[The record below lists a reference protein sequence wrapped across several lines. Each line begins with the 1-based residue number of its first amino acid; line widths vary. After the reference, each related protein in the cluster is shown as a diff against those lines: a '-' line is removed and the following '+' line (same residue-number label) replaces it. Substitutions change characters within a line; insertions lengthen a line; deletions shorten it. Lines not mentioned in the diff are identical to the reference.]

1 MKYVKCVLPNFCI
14 ILLYMEEEPTIDLRL
29 RASKLLQF
37 KFDER
42 ELRDK
47 LDKWR
52 CLQGDVPR
60 TNVSDCVINSLHF
73 LDIIKNQHVA
83 NDLANIA
90 NKHSNISLEQLLNLL
105 FTFLDNKHII
115 GWYPITDTVHDGYSD
130 WYSVIKEQLLTGYA
144 SLLLL
149 RSNDLIGH
157 AVIVYKDIHGKL
169 YIFDP
174 QQYSIYDEDNWRRY
188 FLAND
193 YSNMYLIYK
202 SGKRLYSSTKSNI
215 RKSKISDEP
224 PLKRTRRSTSP
235 PKSPKKSKRTQRSR
249 TPYNSPKK
257 SKRRQHSRTENIFPK
272 INLTP

>member
-1 MKYVKCVLPNFCI
+1 MKFVKCVLPNFCI
-14 ILLYMEEEPTIDLRL
+14 ILLYMEEEEPTIDLRL

-169 YIFDP
+169 Y
-174 QQYSIYDEDNWRRY
+174 
-188 FLAND
+188 
-193 YSNMYLIYK
+193 K